1 MTEIHTVRGL
11 GDIAVVLGTRPEI
24 IKLAGVIAA
33 LGPRARVVHTGQHWD
48 DVLAG
53 AFFRELGIGR
63 PTVTLDTVA
72 GGDRAA
78 QIGHGIAELAAHFAA
93 HPPRAVIVQGDT
105 NSTSIGAQAA
115 SYLGIPLIHVEA
127 GLRSHDRGMPE
138 ELNRLVVAALADVHC
153 ASTPENVANL
163 RAEAIPE
170 DRIVLTGNTVVEAT
184 LRARA
189 RALPT
194 PTGHVLVTIHRPEN
208 TDDPA
213 ALRRIVDALDG
224 LSHPVVMPLHPRT
237 RAALRAA
244 GLLDRLRAHRVLP
257 GVGHA
262 EFIALAAAARLI
274 VSDSGGVQEEVT
286 VLGTPLLVV
295 RRSTERPESIAA
307 GFARLITPEQD
318 LGAAIR
324 AELADAEHADR
335 LRGLP
340 SPYGDGTASVRIA
353 ARARRAAMR
362 PGDSTVPTS
371 FRRVR

>member
-1 MTEIHTVRGL
+1 MTTIRTDRVL

-33 LGPRARVVHTGQHWD
+33 LGPRARVIHTGQHWD

-53 AFFRELGIGR
+53 SFFRELGIGA
-63 PTVTLDTVA
+63 PAVTLDTVA
-72 GGDRAA
+72 GCDRAA
-78 QIGHGIAELAAHFAA
+78 QIGHGVAELAAHFAD
-93 HPPRAVIVQGDT
+93 HPARAVVVQGDT

-115 SYLGIPLIHVEA
+115 SYRNIPVLHVEA

-138 ELNRLVVAALADVHC
+138 EINRLVVAALADVHC
-153 ASTPENVANL
+153 AATPDNAANL
-163 RAEAIPE
+163 RAEAIPG
-170 DRIVLTGNTVVEAT
+170 DRIVVTGNTVVEAT
-184 LRARA
+184 LRARS
-189 RALPT
+189 RVLPT
-194 PTGHVLVTIHRPEN
+194 YPGCVLVTIHRPEN

-213 ALRRIVDALDG
+213 ALARIVDALDG
-224 LSHPVVMPLHPRT
+224 LANPVVITLHPRT
-237 RAALRAA
+237 RAALAAA
-244 GLLDRLRAHRVLP
+244 GLLERLSAHRVLP

-318 LGAAIR
+318 LAAAIR
-324 AELADAEHADR
+324 DELADPGHADR
-335 LRGLP
+335 LRGVA

-353 ARARRAAMR
+353 ARARRLATR
-362 PGDSTVPTS
+362 PADSTARPS
-371 FRRVR
+371 CRRAQ